1 LKAKLTLVTI
11 GTILSALLIV
21 GLGSLEVS
29 GWSNGGYSGNPLH
42 PDYGTHDWIAQ
53 HALDF
58 LPAQEKQFYAAN
70 LESYLYGTELPD
82 NAQAPDGVGDTS
94 KHHIY
99 FNSNGSLQ
107 DDSAAVRA
115 EQEYV
120 NAQNAFGAG
129 NLSAVSEH
137 LGMVAHYI
145 SDVSVF
151 GHVMGASTPWGS
163 EKHHS
168 DYEDY
173 VLTKTTSYDSP
184 FNSFLIFDGNLT
196 FVSAQTTAIAVARDT
211 TFDANRGL
219 TCIWMDQNYNWSSPI
234 FTNRVGESLNLATN
248 SVADV
253 LHTFYLET
261 VNVTPEFPFYSITVL
276 TLLMV
281 VCLITVFFVK
291 KCRSRNN

>member
-1 LKAKLTLVTI
+1 VLKAKLTLVTI
-11 GTILSALLIV
+11 GTILSALLLI
-21 GLGSLEVS
+21 GLGSSEVS
-29 GWSNGGYSGNPLH
+29 GWSNGGYSDNQLN

-53 HALDF
+53 HAIDF
-58 LPAQEKQFYAAN
+58 LPAQEKQFYTAN

-82 NAQAPDGVGDTS
+82 NAQAPDGVGDTG

-99 FNSNGSLQ
+99 FSSDGVLQ

-120 NAQNAFGAG
+120 NAQRAFGSG

-168 DYEDY
+168 DYENY
-173 VLTKTTSYDSP
+173 ILTKTNIYNGT

-196 FVSAQTTAIAVARDT
+196 FVSAQNAAIAVARDT
-211 TFDANRGL
+211 TFDPNGGL
-219 TCIWMDQNYNWSSPI
+219 TCTWMDQNYNWSSSI
-234 FTNRVGESLNLATN
+234 FANRVGESLNFATN

-253 LHTFYLET
+253 LHTFYIET
-261 VNVTPEFPFYSITVL
+261 VNVTPEFPSSNLTGL
-276 TLLMV
+276 TLLMI
-281 VCLITVFFVK
+281 VCMLIVFSVRKFRLK
-291 KCRSRNN
+291 